1 MPPVLARKLPEGGA
15 WRLREFSSMSN
26 TSSYEEER
34 PSPYSDGSDRALAR
48 GATETRAGR
57 ARRAAPSARPRN
69 ALVA

>member
-34 PSPYSDGSDRALAR
+34 PSPYSDGSDPLAR